1 MLFSSKKNLGEQ
13 NYISH
18 AIFGSSKNKNIS
30 LNSLPYHNYH
40 FSSEITLKKETFTE
54 ESFAISRIFGKIA
67 KVRSREK
74 SQKQSFAK
82 VCSRKKCE
90 KESLA
95 KVNFFKKNLN
105 FSFRIIHKA
114 LSFNK
119 KNNTRLNGA
128 VKLV

>member
-1 MLFSSKKNLGEQ
+1 MIAQSDVKHSLCFSYVLFIN
-13 NYISH
+13 
-18 AIFGSSKNKNIS
+18 
-30 LNSLPYHNYH
+30 
-40 FSSEITLKKETFTE
+40 TLKEETFAE
-54 ESFAISRIFGKIA
+54 ETFAISRIFGKIV

-82 VCSRKKCE
+82 VCSREKCE
-90 KESLA
+90 KESFA
-95 KVNFFKKNLN
+95 KVNSFKKNLN

-128 VKLV
+128 VKLVSNERRGKKK